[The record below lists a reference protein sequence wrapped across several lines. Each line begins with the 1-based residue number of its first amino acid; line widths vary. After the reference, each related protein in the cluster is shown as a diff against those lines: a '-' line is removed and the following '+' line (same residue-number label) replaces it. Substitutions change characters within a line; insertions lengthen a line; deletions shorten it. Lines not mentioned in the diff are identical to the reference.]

1 MRFGVV
7 WGPPV
12 ESEVSAG
19 GLSANRFGCAIYSE
33 CRKAFTV
40 RELRVM
46 RKPLIM

>member
-19 GLSANRFGCAIYSE
+19 GLSVNRFVRAIYNE
-33 CRKAFTV
+33 RRKVFMV
-40 RELRVM
+40 RELRAM
-46 RKPLIM
+46 RKQLTV